1 MIWLT
6 WRQFRAQAIV
16 AACVLAAVAVMLLIS
31 GIGLANL
38 YHASGLPGCQ
48 PHGDCASLG
57 SSFIGQLKGS
67 NYELVFYVGIG
78 LIYATPVL
86 IGAFWGA
93 PLVARELETGSY
105 RLAWNQSVT
114 RHRWI
119 VSKVALIGLAAMVL
133 TGLLSLMVSW
143 WAEPVYRAAAASGN
157 NSLSVNSFRPA
168 LFGSHG
174 IVPIGY
180 AAFAFALGVTA
191 GVLIKRT
198 IPAMAVALGGFVFVQ
213 VAWPSWIRPHL
224 ISPIQ
229 TRVPLTGASISEL
242 AIVNN
247 SQVIVRGS
255 ATKPNAWILSN
266 QSVNSAGKTFTGPPP
281 PACLHGNPQACNN
294 SIGALHLSQLLT
306 YQPASRF
313 WDFQWLETGIFLV
326 VAVALAWFCI
336 WRVGRRR
343 PA

>member
-6 WRQFRAQAIV
+6 WRQFRGQAIV
-16 AACVLAAVAVMLLIS
+16 AGCVLALVAVVLLIS
-31 GIGLANL
+31 GIGLASL

-48 PHGDCASLG
+48 PHGDCVSLA
-57 SSFIGQLKGS
+57 SSFINGLKGS
-67 NYELVFYVGIG
+67 DYELVFYVGIG

-114 RHRWI
+114 RHHW
-119 VSKVALIGLAAMVL
+119 VVTKVALIGLAAMVV

-143 WAEPVYRAAAASGN
+143 WTEPVYRAAAASGN
-157 NSLSVNSFRPA
+157 NALSVNSFEPL
-168 LFGSHG
+168 LFGAHG

-198 IPAMAVALGGFVFVQ
+198 IPAMGVALASFVFVQ

-224 ISPIQ
+224 IAPLQ
-229 TRVPLTGASISEL
+229 AKVPLTAASIAEL

-247 SQVIVRGS
+247 SQLVVRGS
-255 ATKPNAWILSN
+255 ATKPNAWVLSN
-266 QSVNSAGKTFTGPPP
+266 QSVNSAGKVFTGPPP
-281 PACLHGNPQACNN
+281 PACLRGSLQACGN

-313 WDFQWLETGIFLV
+313 WDFQWLETGIFLI

-336 WRVGRRR
+336 WWVSRRR
-343 PA
+343 IA